1 MTKTEPVN
9 EALAVSF
16 GLDALLPEPQMSLS
30 L

>member
-1 MTKTEPVN
+1 QVN

>member
-1 MTKTEPVN
+1 MQQVN